1 MDDVTFA
8 GDLQTVKRDIITIS
22 ESHRETGLRL
32 NTAKC
37 EIIMEDFT
45 MIDGVDMFRDFIR
58 VNKADM
64 TLLGSPILKGKA
76 QDKAIEQKT
85 KDLSRAIDRL
95 ELLHAHDALVVL
107 INTASKLIRIYS
119 ACLINVSAEQEKYV
133 ILTILH
139 VQYF

>member
-1 MDDVTFA
+1 LKFYEAIYPLLASLHSDVKVGFMDDVTFA

-45 MIDGVDMFRDFIR
+45 MIDRVDMFKDFIR
-58 VNKADM
+58 VNKVDM

-85 KDLSRAIDRL
+85 KDLSRAIDCL

-107 INTASKLIRIYS
+107 NKKLR
-119 ACLINVSAEQEKYV
+119 
-133 ILTILH
+133 
-139 VQYF
+139 